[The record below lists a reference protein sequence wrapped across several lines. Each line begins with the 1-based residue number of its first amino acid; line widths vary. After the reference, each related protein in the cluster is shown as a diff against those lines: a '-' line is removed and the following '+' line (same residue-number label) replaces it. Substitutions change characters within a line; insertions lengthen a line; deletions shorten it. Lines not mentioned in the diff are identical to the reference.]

1 VFADEIRRAIEAA
14 DRIALPSV
22 TALLWRAYG
31 EGKVTEA
38 EAEALS
44 ALIECRQF
52 AEAQSRSER
61 TLNRSATGTPQV
73 AHSIKNGSDRAEH
86 LRRPGVGSRPRTDA
100 SMERR
105 RRWAASGRI
114 PPGLAAR
121 FTLAEQAVLALV
133 AAEIVRRKDCRLA
146 VGHLAAIVGVAETT
160 VRNAIREAVKLGL
173 VTVEERRVTG
183 FRNDT
188 NIVRIVSPEW
198 TAWLRLARKGN
209 TNWHTPFQSEGY
221 HNPASQGGGC
231 KSANRTPTEVLDLGK
246 MRPTETKKGC
256 REATGDAGN
265 CDPARFRAGRGA
277 GRAMR

>member
-1 VFADEIRRAIEAA
+1 MFADEIRRAIEAA
-14 DRIALPSV
+14 DRIAIPQV

-44 ALIECRQF
+44 GLIEARG
-52 AEAQSRSER
+52 
-61 TLNRSATGTPQV
+61 TSARAPIPGQRPSPTGDHPDG
-73 AHSIKNGSDRAEH
+73 GSGALKVHIGQPRRAA
-86 LRRPGVGSRPRTDA
+86 GSRPRTDA

-105 RRWAASGRI
+105 RRWAASGRL

-133 AAEIVRRKDCRLA
+133 AAEVVRRKDCRLA

-198 TAWLRLARKGN
+198 AAWLRLARKGAVPN
-209 TNWHTPFQSEGY
+209 THPSPQ
-221 HNPASQGGGC
+221 QGGGC
-231 KSANRTPTEVLDLGK
+231 KSPQRTPTQVLTLRESGKTEPKESCRGAAGDLK
-246 MRPTETKKGC
+246 RS
-256 REATGDAGN
+256 AHAGI
-265 CDPARFRAGRGA
+265 RAGGGA

>member
-1 VFADEIRRAIEAA
+1 MFVDEIRRAIEAA
-14 DRIALPSV
+14 TRLTLPQV

-44 ALIECRQF
+44 VLIEGRRSSGSGPGPG
-52 AEAQSRSER
+52 QSPNS
-61 TLNRSATGTPQV
+61 TGT
-73 AHSIKNGSDRAEH
+73 DRGEGTADPRK
-86 LRRPGVGSRPRTDA
+86 LVQAARRAVGSRPRTDA

-105 RRWAASGRI
+105 RRWAASGRL

-133 AAEIVRRKDCRLA
+133 AAEVVRRKDCRLA

-198 TAWLRLARKGN
+198 AAWLRLARKGAVPN
-209 TNWHTPFQSEGY
+209 THPSPQ
-221 HNPASQGGGC
+221 QGGGC
-231 KSANRTPTEVLDLGK
+231 KSPQRTPTQVLTLRESGKTEPKESCRGAAGDLK
-246 MRPTETKKGC
+246 RS
-256 REATGDAGN
+256 AHAGI
-265 CDPARFRAGRGA
+265 RAGGGA